1 MAFLQGAPLPD
12 IKETTTRTQDAPG
25 YYTNYLSGL
34 AQAGQTAMGRTPQ
47 QMIAGLDP
55 MQMQAYRMTPE
66 AAGAYQPG
74 LSAATANIAETAQ
87 GITPDKINQ
96 FMNPF
101 TQNVVQEMARLAEQN
116 VSRNILPSLK
126 AGMVGSGQLG
136 SQRYAGALGQGLAE
150 ASKTLTGQQYG
161 ALSEGYKTAVDA
173 ALKEMNLETEA
184 AKTQANISKLAQD
197 LGLAETG
204 AIEKA
209 GATQQAYNQALL
221 DAPMKTATQ
230 AQGLL
235 RGFTIPQTDT
245 STFVG
250 PRAGAYGLS
259 DLQQVLGLMSVLGS
273 AKQGSPLETGLNSL
287 FRGLGNVFKGGSPN
301 FDQYWTNVL
310 QSQGVQNPGGEAGG
324 AVVDES
330 GMGSI

>member
-1 MAFLQGAPLPD
+1 MSFLQGSPLPD
-12 IKETTTRTQDAPG
+12 IKETTTRAQEAPQ
-25 YYTNYLSGL
+25 YYTDYLSGL
-34 AQAGQTAMGRTPQ
+34 AGAGTTAMGRTPQ
-47 QMIAGLDP
+47 QMVAGLDP
-55 MQMQAYRMTPE
+55 MQMRAYQMTPG

-116 VSRNILPSLK
+116 VGRNILPALK

-161 ALSEGYKTAVDA
+161 ALSEGFKTAVDA
-173 ALKEMNLETEA
+173 ALKEMGLETEA

-221 DAPMKTATQ
+221 DAPLRTATQ

-235 RGFTIPQTDT
+235 RGFTIPQTET

-273 AKQGSPLETGLNSL
+273 AKAGSPLETGLNALFKSL
-287 FRGLGNVFKGGSPN
+287 TRNNLATPAYEAYSGAPYATESDGSDDGLNAGGS
-301 FDQYWTNVL
+301 
-310 QSQGVQNPGGEAGG
+310 
-324 AVVDES
+324 
-330 GMGSI
+330 GSSEYTGP

>member
-1 MAFLQGAPLPD
+1 MAFTQGSPLPD
-12 IKETTTRTQDAPG
+12 IKETTTRAQEAPG

-34 AQAGQTAMGRTPQ
+34 AQAGQSALGRTGQ

-55 MQMQAYRMTPE
+55 MQMQAFNLTPG

-96 FMNPF
+96 FMNPY

-116 VSRNILPSLK
+116 IGRNILPALK

-173 ALKEMNLETEA
+173 ALKEMGLETEA
-184 AKTQANISKLAQD
+184 AKTQSNIAKLAQD

-204 AIEKA
+204 ALSKA
-209 GATQQAYNQALL
+209 GAEKQAYQQAII
-221 DAPMKTATQ
+221 DAPLKTATQ
-230 AQGLL
+230 VQGLL
-235 RGFTIPQTDT
+235 RGFTIPQSETT
-245 STFVG
+245 TFVG

-259 DLQQVLGLMSVLGS
+259 DIQQILGLMSVLGA
-273 AKQGSPLETGLNSL
+273 AKAGSPLEKGLSVLGSKL
-287 FRGLGNVFKGGSPN
+287 FGSSPAGESIDWDAIARASAGSDIVSGG
-301 FDQYWTNVL
+301 
-310 QSQGVQNPGGEAGG
+310 GVPGSSET
-324 AVVDES
+324 DE
-330 GMGSI
+330 G

>member
-1 MAFLQGAPLPD
+1 MSFLQGSPLPD
-12 IKETTTRTQDAPG
+12 IKETTTRAQEAPQ
-25 YYTNYLSGL
+25 YYTDYLTGL
-34 AQAGQTAMGRTPQ
+34 AGAGTTAMGRTPQ

-55 MQMQAYRMTPE
+55 MQMRAYQATPG
-66 AAGAYQPG
+66 AAAAYQPG
-74 LSAATANIAETAQ
+74 LSAATANIAQTAQ
-87 GITPDKINQ
+87 GITPEKIGQ
-96 FMNPF
+96 FMNPY
-101 TQNVVQEMARLAEQN
+101 TQNVVEEMARLAEQN
-116 VSRNILPSLK
+116 VGRNILPALR

-173 ALKEMNLETEA
+173 ALKEMGLETEA

-204 AIEKA
+204 ALEKA
-209 GATQQAYNQALL
+209 GATQQAYQQALL
-221 DAPMKTATQ
+221 DAPLKTATQ

-235 RGFTIPQTDT
+235 RGFTIPQTET

-273 AKQGSPLETGLNSL
+273 AKAGSPLETGLNAL
-287 FRGLGNVFKGGSPN
+287 FRGLGRTFNIGGGGSY
-301 FDQYWTNVL
+301 FLD
-310 QSQGVQNPGGEAGG
+310 AGG
-324 AVVDES
+324 NPVSVDTITSETPP
-330 GMGSI
+330 I

>member
-173 ALKEMNLETEA
+173 ALKEMGLETEA
-184 AKTQANISKLAQD
+184 AKTQASISKLAQD

-235 RGFTIPQTDT
+235 RGFTIPQSETT
-245 STFVG
+245 TFTG
-250 PRAGAYGLS
+250 PKAGAYGLS

-273 AKQGSPLETGLNSL
+273 AKQGSPLETGLNALFKSL
-287 FRGLGNVFKGGSPN
+287 TRNSPATPA
-301 FDQYWTNVL
+301 Y
-310 QSQGVQNPGGEAGG
+310 EAYSG
-324 AVVDES
+324 APYATESDAGES
-330 GMGSI
+330 GYSVDTGN

>member
-1 MAFLQGAPLPD
+1 MAFTQGSPLPD
-12 IKETTTRTQDAPG
+12 IKETTTRAQEAPK
-25 YYTNYLSGL
+25 YYTDYLTGL
-34 AQAGQTAMGRTPQ
+34 AGAGTTAMGRTPQ

-55 MQMQAYRMTPE
+55 LQMQAYQQTPG

-96 FMNPF
+96 FMNPY

-116 VSRNILPSLK
+116 VGRNILPALK

-173 ALKEMNLETEA
+173 ALKEMGLETEA

-204 AIEKA
+204 ALEKA
-209 GATQQAYNQALL
+209 GATQQAYQQALL
-221 DAPMKTATQ
+221 DAPLKTATQ

-235 RGFTIPQTDT
+235 RGFTIPQSETQ
-245 STFVG
+245 TFVG

-259 DLQQVLGLMSVLGS
+259 DLSQITGLMSVLG
-273 AKQGSPLETGLNSL
+273 AARAGSPLESGLNAL
-287 FRGLGNVFKGGSPN
+287 LRGLGRTFNIGGGGGGSY
-301 FDQYWTNVL
+301 FLDAA
-310 QSQGVQNPGGEAGG
+310 GNPVSVETITS
-324 AVVDES
+324 ETPPL
-330 GMGSI
+330 

>member
-1 MAFLQGAPLPD
+1 MAFTQGSPLPD
-12 IKETTTRTQDAPG
+12 IKETTTRAQEAPG

-34 AQAGQTAMGRTPQ
+34 AQAGQSALGRTGQ

-55 MQMQAYRMTPE
+55 MQMQAFNLTPG

-96 FMNPF
+96 FMNPY

-116 VSRNILPSLK
+116 IGRNILPALK

-173 ALKEMNLETEA
+173 ALKEMGLETEA
-184 AKTQANISKLAQD
+184 AKTQSNIAKLAQD

-204 AIEKA
+204 ALSKA
-209 GATQQAYNQALL
+209 GAEKQAYQQAII
-221 DAPMKTATQ
+221 DAPLKTATQ
-230 AQGLL
+230 VQGLL
-235 RGFTIPQTDT
+235 RGFTIPQSETT
-245 STFVG
+245 TFVG

-259 DLQQVLGLMSVLGS
+259 DIQQVLGLMSVLGS
-273 AKQGSPLETGLNSL
+273 AKAGSPLEKGLSELGKLL
-287 FRGLGNVFKGGSPN
+287 FRNTPATPFFESYSGAPYA
-301 FDQYWTNVL
+301 DM
-310 QSQGVQNPGGEAGG
+310 GE
-324 AVVDES
+324 ETP
-330 GMGSI
+330 

>member
-1 MAFLQGAPLPD
+1 MAFLQGAPLPN
-12 IKETTTRTQDAPG
+12 ITETTTRAQEAPQ
-25 YYTNYLSGL
+25 YYTDYLSGL
-34 AQAGQTAMGRTPQ
+34 AQAGTSAMGRTPQ

-55 MQMQAYRMTPE
+55 MQMRAYQMTPG

-116 VSRNILPSLK
+116 VGRNILPALK

-173 ALKEMNLETEA
+173 ALKEMGLETEA

-221 DAPMKTATQ
+221 DAPLKTATQ

-235 RGFTIPQTDT
+235 RGFTIPQTER

-273 AKQGSPLETGLNSL
+273 AKSGSPLEKGLSVLGGKLFGTGSS
-287 FRGLGNVFKGGSPN
+287 GSPSV
-301 FDQYWTNVL
+301 FSGSLPWTWTPEEWETF
-310 QSQGVQNPGGEAGG
+310 SDSWGTIEESMGGEG
-324 AVVDES
+324 
-330 GMGSI
+330 

>member
-1 MAFLQGAPLPD
+1 MAFLQGTPLPD
-12 IKETTTRTQDAPG
+12 IKETTTRAQEAPQ
-25 YYTNYLSGL
+25 YYTDYLSGL
-34 AQAGQTAMGRTPQ
+34 AGAGTTAMGKTGQ
-47 QMIAGLDP
+47 QMVAGLDP
-55 MQMQAYRMTPE
+55 MQMLAYQMTPG
-66 AAGAYQPG
+66 AAGAYKPG

-116 VSRNILPSLK
+116 VGRNILPALK

-173 ALKEMNLETEA
+173 ALKEMGLETEA
-184 AKTQANISKLAQD
+184 ARTQADISKLAQS

-209 GATQQAYNQALL
+209 GATQQAYNQAII
-221 DAPMKTATQ
+221 DAPLKTATT

-235 RGFTIPQTDT
+235 RGFTIPQTET

-273 AKQGSPLETGLNSL
+273 AKAGSPLETGLNSL
-287 FRGLGNVFKGGSPN
+287 FRGLGRTLNIGGSGSY
-301 FDQYWTNVL
+301 FLD
-310 QSQGVQNPGGEAGG
+310 AGG
-324 AVVDES
+324 NPVSVDTITSETPP
-330 GMGSI
+330 I

>member
-1 MAFLQGAPLPD
+1 MAFLQGSPLPD
-12 IKETTTRTQDAPG
+12 IKETTTRTQEAPG
-25 YYTNYLSGL
+25 YYTDYLSGL
-34 AQAGQTAMGRTPQ
+34 AQAGQTAMGRTGQ
-47 QMIAGLDP
+47 QMVAGLDP
-55 MQMQAYRMTPE
+55 LQMQTYQATPG
-66 AAGAYQPG
+66 AAGAYRPG
-74 LSAATANIAETAQ
+74 LSAAEGNIAQTAQ

-96 FMNPF
+96 FMNPY

-116 VSRNILPSLK
+116 VGRNILPALK

-173 ALKEMNLETEA
+173 ALKEMGLETEA

-204 AIEKA
+204 ALEKA
-209 GATQQAYNQALL
+209 GATQQAYQQAIL
-221 DAPMKTATQ
+221 DAPLKTATQ

-235 RGFTIPQTDT
+235 RGFTIPQSET

-259 DLQQVLGLMSVLGS
+259 DIQQVLGLMSVLGA
-273 AKQGSPLETGLNSL
+273 AKQGSPLETGLNAL
-287 FRGLGNVFKGGSPN
+287 FRGLGRTFNIGGGGSY
-301 FDQYWTNVL
+301 FLD
-310 QSQGVQNPGGEAGG
+310 AGG
-324 AVVDES
+324 NPVSVDTITSETPP
-330 GMGSI
+330 I